1 LAVARALGLFRRD
14 EPGPSVGK
22 FLAVPTRGKLACK
35 RVLFIGVPALGDFG
49 YREIRE
55 FSKNALTIL
64 ASQNWENKSI
74 AMTMHGVGYGLD
86 EREAFSAKL
95 LA

>member
-1 LAVARALGLFRRD
+1 M
-14 EPGPSVGK
+14 
-22 FLAVPTRGKLACK
+22 
-35 RVLFIGVPALGDFG
+35 LFIGVPALGDFG